1 MPMPDLTP
9 QELLTTTRAVRK
21 RLDFSRPVEPGLIR
35 ECLEIALQA
44 PTGGNA
50 QGWHFVLVTDEKKRA
65 ALGELYRRSF
75 ASYADSPRAPHRQQ
89 HSDPARMAQQQRMMD
104 SAAYLAEHIHEAP
117 VHLIPCLSGRGAN
130 VQSAPLSQ
138 GASLYPAVWSFML
151 AARLRGLGTCL
162 TTLHLAYEEE
172 AAALLGIPYE
182 DVSQG
187 GLIPVAHTQG
197 TEFKPAMRL
206 PLDEVLHLE
215 GW

>member
-1 MPMPDLTP
+1 MPEMTA
-9 QELLTTTRAVRK
+9 EEMLTTTRAVRK

-50 QGWHFVLVTDEKKRA
+50 QGWHFVLVTDAGKRA
-65 ALGELYRRSF
+65 SLAELYRRSF
-75 ASYADSPRAPHRQQ
+75 ATYADSPRAPNRQE
-89 HSDPARMAQQQRMMD
+89 HGDPARMAQQQRVMD

-172 AAALLGIPYE
+172 AAEVLGIPY
-182 DVSQG
+182 DKVSQG
-187 GLIPVAHTQG
+187 GLIPVAHTKG
-197 TEFKPAMRL
+197 TEFKTATRQ

-215 GW
+215 DW